1 MKSKK
6 SKKRSYNKQDLDIKK
21 VLVIDASDV
30 DKKYPMI
37 DRKATQAKIDLEKKI
52 KKLLAMDAYNIN
64 QIAAML
70 GVAAEKVKK
79 VKDGN

>member
-6 SKKRSYNKQDLDIKK
+6 SKKRSYSKQDLDIKK